1 MAFEENNHIDEL
13 KKSLYSRTVPDIQTR
28 RKLTVDE
35 VESAVP
41 REWVPSPKREEQPV
55 VLNTEYKNSNKMSFF
70 TKLFIGSAI
79 FCLVVVSI
87 GAYLFFKGSNLIS
100 ADNISIDISG
110 PISIP
115 GGEPVSFDISTKNNN
130 KIDLENVSLTVDF
143 PAGTSNPQN
152 PNQPLK
158 RYTKDIGSMPVGG
171 AYKDTISAIIFG
183 EENLQKQINVTLT
196 YNVKGSTSIFTK
208 TKSYDVLVNSSPIKV
223 NITTLKEVTSGQE
236 FDMKIEIVSNSKE
249 NLKGVI
255 FEAEYPFGF
264 NFISSTQNPVSSNN
278 IWNIGDLP
286 AGAKRTFTIK
296 GSLQG
301 EDTDLRAFHFNIGS
315 RGDNPVK
322 IGTPYLTIDKEIT
335 IQKPFISLSID
346 VGGDTGLTD
355 SVGQFDRNSSIKI
368 NWFNNLP
375 TIVSNMTIT
384 AKLEG
389 SAYEKTTVSPD
400 RGYFNSANDTI
411 VWNTQTNPDFA
422 SVGPGENGTVIFS
435 LVPKDFS
442 RAGKQITNPRITITA
457 SVSGNRTQETNV
469 PLAVSAST
477 KRNVIIPSTVDL
489 SARIVRNVGPFANTG
504 FIPPRVDNISTY
516 TVIWSI
522 SNTTNSVRD
531 VEVKATLP
539 PYVKW
544 LNQVAP
550 NTEDVSYDPNSGLVT
565 WSVGSIQPGRDSA
578 SRKEVA
584 FQISFT
590 PNVIQIGGAPNLV
603 NQIRLTGTDNFT
615 STAVTSNKDSLTT
628 RFSTD
633 PSYKQGDENV
643 IQQ

>member
-1 MAFEENNHIDEL
+1 MLPEEENHIDEL
-13 KKSLYSRTVPDIQTR
+13 KKTLYSRTVPDIQTR
-28 RKLTVDE
+28 RKLIVDE
-35 VESAVP
+35 QDNSIPRQWES
-41 REWVPSPKREEQPV
+41 SPKREEQPV
-55 VLNTEYKNSNKMSFF
+55 VLNTEYKRNKMSFF
-70 TKLFIGSAI
+70 TKLFIASSI
-79 FCLVVVSI
+79 FCIVVVSI

-100 ADNISIDISG
+100 ADNISIDITG

-115 GGEPVSFDISTKNNN
+115 GGEPVSFDVSTKNNN
-130 KIDLENVSLTVDF
+130 KIDLEDVSLNVDF
-143 PAGTSNPQN
+143 PSGTSNPQN

-158 RYTKDIGSMPVGG
+158 RYVKDIGSLPVGG
-171 AYKDTISAIIFG
+171 AYKDTVSAIIFG

-223 NITTLKEVTSGQE
+223 NVTTLKEVTSGQE
-236 FDMKIEIVSNSKE
+236 FDMKVEIISNSKE

-255 FEAEYPFGF
+255 FDAEYPFGF
-264 NFISSTQNPVSSNN
+264 NFISATQNPISSNN
-278 IWNIGDLP
+278 VWSIGDLP
-286 AGAKRTFTIK
+286 SGAKRTFTIK

-315 RGDNPVK
+315 RGENPVK
-322 IGTPYLTIDKEIT
+322 IGTPYLTVDKEIT

-346 VGGDTGLTD
+346 VSGDSGTKD
-355 SVGQFDRNSSIKI
+355 SVGQFDRNSSVKI
-368 NWFNNLP
+368 NWFNNLS

-400 RGYFNSANDTI
+400 LGYFNSANDTI

-422 SVGPGENGTVIFS
+422 SVGPGESGSVNFNLI
-435 LVPKDFS
+435 PKDFS
-442 RAGKQITNPRITITA
+442 KAGKQITNPKITITA

-469 PLAVSAST
+469 PLTVSAST
-477 KRNVIIPSTVDL
+477 KRNLIIPSVVDL
-489 SARIVRNVGPFANTG
+489 SARIVRNVGPFANSG
-504 FIPPRVDNISTY
+504 FIPPKVDNISTY

-544 LNQVAP
+544 LDQVAP

-565 WSVGSIQPGRDSA
+565 WSVGSIQAGRDSS

-590 PNVIQIGGAPNLV
+590 PNVIQVGGGPNLV
-603 NQIRLTGTDNFT
+603 NQIRLTGIDNFT
-615 STAVTSNKDSLTT
+615 NTTVSSNKDSLTT

-633 PSYKQGDENV
+633 PSYKSGDETV
-643 IQQ
+643 VQ